1 MKSNNRIYTYLAL
14 GAVIVLAIVVM
25 AVRNSQTGAP
35 SGTADL
41 SQPASLALTSSATA
55 NTVAVGDLQHIRWT
69 STNYGAPT
77 VAINIIRKVGDNPA
91 KYELVRRVTASTKN
105 DGDAV
110 WVPAPGD
117 VGSNTFIEVACVE
130 SAQSCTASPIQP
142 QPLAVVNNGTNSNT
156 AAAYQAIEA
165 EYNN

>member
-1 MKSNNRIYTYLAL
+1 MKSNNRIYTLFAIGAL
-14 GAVIVLAIVVM
+14 IVLAIVIV
-25 AVRNSQTGAP
+25 AVRHSPTGS
-35 SGTADL
+35 SGSTADL

-91 KYELVRRVTASTKN
+91 KYELVRQVTASTKN

-110 WVPAPGD
+110 WVPALGD
-117 VGSNTFIEVACVE
+117 VGANTFIEVACTE
-130 SAQSCTASPIQP
+130 SAQSCTASPIDP
-142 QPLAVVNNGTNSNT
+142 QPLAVVNNGSNSNT
-156 AAAYQAIEA
+156 AAAYQSIEA